1 MNGTILRATDLTI
14 GYAPNRKNRLVVAE
28 NLSLALRDGEVVCL
42 IGPNG
47 SGKSTLLR
55 TLAGLQAPLGGRIF
69 LKDKEVSSFLP
80 RDLARQIGVVLTE
93 QVSPGLLSVFDLA
106 ALGRYSYTD
115 WLGNLRTE
123 DKNIV
128 HWALKAVGAENL
140 VHRRVIELSDGERQK
155 VMIARALAQEPR
167 LIILDE
173 PTAFLDL
180 PRRVEIMALLRK
192 LARETGRS
200 ILLST
205 HDLELALR
213 SADRIWLLS
222 LFTGGAKLQTGAPE
236 DLVLSGAVEET
247 FKNEGVEFDRRH
259 GSFVITRSKKENVSL
274 AGHGLGAIWTKRA
287 LEREGFL
294 VNKTGAA
301 ASIRVEVTANK
312 GKISWKLICPAG
324 ESEHSTIYELIGQL
338 TRSAAGY
345 RSSHSP
351 VSPP

>member
-1 MNGTILRATDLTI
+1 
-14 GYAPNRKNRLVVAE
+14 
-28 NLSLALRDGEVVCL
+28 
-42 IGPNG
+42 
-47 SGKSTLLR
+47 
-55 TLAGLQAPLGGRIF
+55 
-69 LKDKEVSSFLP
+69 
-80 RDLARQIGVVLTE
+80 
-93 QVSPGLLSVFDLA
+93 
-106 ALGRYSYTD
+106 
-115 WLGNLRTE
+115 
-123 DKNIV
+123 
-128 HWALKAVGAENL
+128 
-140 VHRRVIELSDGERQK
+140 
-155 VMIARALAQEPR
+155 MIARALAQEPR